1 LVPATVGRSGISRS
15 TRNQAGLDD
24 DYLGMNC
31 AQMRAA
37 ISAEL
42 DGEERVVA
50 PPVLARHLAGCQAC
64 RDFQAAAMALN
75 GRVRVSAAPA
85 VPDLTGR
92 VVAAI
97 DRERER
103 SEPASA
109 VQGLRL
115 GLVVIG
121 LIQLGLSA
129 PALALGSDAGL
140 PVHQARHLGSF
151 GAALAIGF
159 IVAAWR
165 PQRIAGLLPLATAL
179 VVCLVGSAIAD
190 VATGHAATGGE
201 VPHVVEV
208 LGLLSLWLLER
219 VQPRSEPPRRRLSEL
234 RGV

>member
-1 LVPATVGRSGISRS
+1 
-15 TRNQAGLDD
+15 
-24 DYLGMNC
+24 
-31 AQMRAA
+31 MRAA

-42 DGEERVVA
+42 DGEELPVA
-50 PPVLARHLAGCQAC
+50 PAVLASHLAGCGAC
-64 RDFQAAAMALN
+64 RDFRVAAAALN
-75 GRVRVSAAPA
+75 RRVRLSAAPP

-92 VVAAI
+92 VLAAI
-97 DRERER
+97 GREREG

-109 VQGLRL
+109 ARGLRL
-115 GLVVIG
+115 GLATIG
-121 LIQLGLSA
+121 LIQLGLSL

-159 IVAAWR
+159 LVAAWR

-201 VPHVVEV
+201 MPHVVEI

-219 VQPRSEPPRRRLSEL
+219 VQPRPEAARPGISEL
-234 RGV
+234 RRA